1 MKCVGIHLDSRKIL
15 IAEIEDPS
23 NKPTLSNL
31 IEMDRHESDQVSEV
45 LKNAF
50 SKLSSKP
57 DRVFA
62 SIGNTP
68 LVIRNFSFP
77 FKDRTRVLAAIQA
90 EFEDTLP
97 IEIENYIIEYQQI
110 GKDKNLY
117 TFLGALI
124 ARQPVEDIN
133 KAFENLDVLPSDFL
147 VPGQALGRMGLN
159 FLSKDTKPLTT
170 VCFCDIGFETTQISI
185 VEFPPA
191 SKILKA
197 SLYTNSLIEFRHLT
211 RGSKDIYDRELAQ
224 KAVSVREFEN
234 WLSSEVTFAGESPEL
249 DNLKNSIRP
258 LFVELYQVTQAAS
271 SRSGKRVEQFILTG
285 PLSHSS
291 GFRELFEHELR
302 TPTIIWDPFTN
313 LINTKVTLNA
323 HERTH
328 FVLPLALSFRHGF
341 FRSLPWLNFRRSSKQ
356 NQVISA
362 ALDKLQQP
370 QVRSVVL
377 PVTVMTFA
385 LFFICLIASMVM
397 NPRLERQ
404 ADRTANAFS
413 KSKVPL
419 GSKKEKL
426 ISDPSSIKEQ
436 FETFRQKRLS
446 QLPSTQAQGPFLED
460 LLKLSEVL
468 DSKSKVEELRML
480 ASNSEKEIQVS
491 IDTSKD
497 TNFQKTEVEKD
508 FQSKGFFEVSIN
520 AQNGK
525 NFLIKAKRK

>member
-1 MKCVGIHLDSRKIL
+1 MKCVGIHLDSRKVL

-31 IEMDRHESDQVSEV
+31 IEMDRHESDNVAEV
-45 LKNAF
+45 IKNAF

-57 DRVFA
+57 DRVFS

-77 FKDRTRVLAAIQA
+77 FKDRTRVQAAIQA

-97 IEIENYIIEYQQI
+97 IEIENYIIEFQPV
-110 GKDKNLY
+110 GKEKNLY
-117 TFLGALI
+117 SFIGALI

-133 KAFENLDVLPSDFL
+133 KAFETLEVLPSDFL

-159 FLSKDTKPLTT
+159 LLSKEIKAQTT
-170 VCFCDIGFETTQISI
+170 VCFCDIGFDSTQISI
-185 VEFPPA
+185 VHFPTI

-197 SLYTNSLIEFRHLT
+197 SIYENSLLEFRHLS
-211 RGSKDIYDRELAQ
+211 RGSKDIYDREFAQ
-224 KAVSVREFEN
+224 KAVSIREFES
-234 WLSSEVTFAGESPEL
+234 WLAKEVSFTRESVEL

-258 LFVELYQVTQAAS
+258 LFVELYQVTQAAA
-271 SRSGKRVEQFILTG
+271 SRSGKRIDQFIITG
-285 PLSHSS
+285 PLSHSH

-302 TPTIIWDPFTN
+302 TTTTVWDPFTN
-313 LINTKVTLNA
+313 FANTKLNLEP

-328 FVLPLALSFRHGF
+328 FALPLALSLRHGF

-356 NQVISA
+356 NQIISA
-362 ALDKLQQP
+362 ALEKIQQP
-370 QVRSVVL
+370 QMKTVL
-377 PVTVMTFA
+377 VPITLMTIG
-385 LFFICLIASMVM
+385 LFFLCTLASFVM

-413 KSKVPL
+413 KSKIPL

-426 ISDPSSIKEQ
+426 MDDPTNIQEQ
-436 FETFRQKRLS
+436 FENFRQKRLS
-446 QLPSTQAQGPFLED
+446 QLPSTQAGSAFISD
-460 LLKLSEVL
+460 LLNLSESL
-468 DSKSKVEELRML
+468 DSKTKVEELRIV
-480 ASNSEKEIQVS
+480 AANSEKELQAT

-497 TNFQKTEVEKD
+497 ANFQKSELEKD
-508 FQSKGFFEVSIN
+508 LQKNGFFEISIN
-520 AQNGK
+520 PQNGK
-525 NFLIKAKRK
+525 NFLVKAKRK